1 MQESNPGLLHCRQM
15 IYQLSYEGSP
25 FSSRYVFS
33 IYINRFSELIETKF
47 LIDMIFLY
55 PDILENRFPEN
66 KYILT
71 YYYQNYEIN
80 NEPLLL
86 SNPQT
91 LFGL

>member
-1 MQESNPGLLHCRQM
+1 
-15 IYQLSYEGSP
+15 
-25 FSSRYVFS
+25 
-33 IYINRFSELIETKF
+33 
-47 LIDMIFLY
+47 MIFLY

-91 LFGL
+91 FIWPI